1 MSQLFPG
8 MLVRVDV
15 RSQRLNGFKC
25 KLLNTFNVG
34 LHVFDVENL
43 ENISVHEKIN
53 VRIMY
58 SDLNSKVILVSALP
72 CIVAMEDKED
82 EEKLKIGSTLEDCV
96 VQHSI
101 NGKGLILSNES
112 SERLFCPMSRI
123 TDKSTKQILKSK
135 KYTVRGVRAR
145 SARNLII
152 SLKLLLYHSLVSLHT

>member
-1 MSQLFPG
+1 

-43 ENISVHEKIN
+43 ENVSVHEKIN

-72 CIVAMEDKED
+72 SIVAMDVVFEREAR
-82 EEKLKIGSTLEDCV
+82 ESILKIGSTLEDCV

-101 NGKGLILSNES
+101 NGKGLILS
-112 SERLFCPMSRI
+112 
-123 TDKSTKQILKSK
+123 T
-135 KYTVRGVRAR
+135 YVRAR
-145 SARNLII
+145 SVRA
-152 SLKLLLYHSLVSLHT
+152 

>member
-1 MSQLFPG
+1 

-72 CIVAMEDKED
+72 SIVAMDVVFEREAR
-82 EEKLKIGSTLEDCV
+82 ESILKIGSTLED
-96 VQHSI
+96 
-101 NGKGLILSNES
+101 
-112 SERLFCPMSRI
+112 
-123 TDKSTKQILKSK
+123 
-135 KYTVRGVRAR
+135 
-145 SARNLII
+145 
-152 SLKLLLYHSLVSLHT
+152 